1 MHVVYCKRLLI
12 MYYSKRGCYYASTIR
27 DKATNI
33 YHWKIRYKDSVA
45 SPSDLDILDKA
56 ILLFT
61 ILFYFFSN
69 AHWNLVLNLAWE
81 EDVFEIGAIKRIFSN
96 EKKIRM
102 NNVLFL
108 LEKKTS
114 CVIFVDSELKGIF
127 VKWAHLL
134 IFSRTSFRLLVVSL
148 ISSAKRDASK
158 EFSWTMELKVHKCRF
173 ENLPTC
179 CNSSKNNILKVFH
192 S

>member
-1 MHVVYCKRLLI
+1 MHVVYCKRVLI

-127 VKWAHLL
+127 VMWAHLL
-134 IFSRTSFRLLVVSL
+134 IFSRTSFRLLVVSFT
-148 ISSAKRDASK
+148 SSVNKDASK
-158 EFSWTMELKVHKCRF
+158 EFSWTMELKVH
-173 ENLPTC
+173 
-179 CNSSKNNILKVFH
+179 
-192 S
+192 

>member
-1 MHVVYCKRLLI
+1 MHVVYCKRVLI

-69 AHWNLVLNLAWE
+69 AHWNLVLNLA
-81 EDVFEIGAIKRIFSN
+81 
-96 EKKIRM
+96 
-102 NNVLFL
+102 
-108 LEKKTS
+108 
-114 CVIFVDSELKGIF
+114 
-127 VKWAHLL
+127 
-134 IFSRTSFRLLVVSL
+134 
-148 ISSAKRDASK
+148 
-158 EFSWTMELKVHKCRF
+158 
-173 ENLPTC
+173 
-179 CNSSKNNILKVFH
+179 
-192 S
+192 